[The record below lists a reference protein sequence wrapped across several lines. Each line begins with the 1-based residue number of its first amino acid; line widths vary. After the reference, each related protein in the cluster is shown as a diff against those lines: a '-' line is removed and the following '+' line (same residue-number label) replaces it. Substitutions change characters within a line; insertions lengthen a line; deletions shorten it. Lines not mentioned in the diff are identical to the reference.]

1 MLKFIR
7 RITQE
12 MNAAS
17 GLSEALAIVVERVC
31 EAIHVD
37 ACSIYLKDEKEQC
50 YALIASKGFNEGV
63 DGVLRIKLHQ
73 GLVGL
78 VGEREEPLNVE
89 NAPSHPNYAY
99 FPETG
104 EEKYQAF
111 LGVPVIHQRKVLG
124 ILVAQQ
130 RDSRKFDENEE
141 AFLLTVSSQLGGIIA
156 QVKTQGEI
164 DGSAFRVKRECEI
177 QGIPG
182 APGVAIGTA
191 VRVFPLADLDA
202 VPDRFVEDI
211 DAEVAL
217 FLEALTSARDEMRQ
231 LANRLKANLPPEEQA
246 LFDAYINILERA
258 GLGDEVIEV
267 IQLKRLWA
275 QAALR
280 DVILQ
285 HVYQFESMEDLYL
298 RERATDLRD
307 LGSRVLMKLQAEQK
321 AVPEYFEQTILVG
334 EDITAANLAEVPE
347 SKLVGIVCLKG
358 SSNSHVAI
366 LARSMGIPTVM
377 GAYELPLGGIER
389 QTVIV
394 DGYHGKVHLSPSLT
408 VCKEFTRLMKEEKEL
423 YAGLQ
428 ALHKEPAVT
437 PDGYH
442 LPLLVNTGLVADI
455 PSSLDVGAEGVGL
468 YRTEVPFMIRDR
480 FPSEEEQRLIYLQII
495 EAFYPRPV
503 TMRTLDVGGDKV
515 LPYFNFSEENP
526 FLGWRGVR
534 ITLDHPEIF
543 LVQLRA
549 MLRASSGLNNLRI
562 MLPMVSSIREIREA
576 KALVEQAYL
585 EVKEEDPLVDRPQ
598 VGVMV
603 EVPSAVYQASLF
615 ASECD
620 FLSVGSNDLTQYLLA
635 VDRNNSRVANLY
647 DSLHPA
653 VLQAL
658 VHIVS
663 AAHGQGK
670 HASICGEMAGDP
682 ASVILLLG
690 MGYDSLSLNATSLT
704 RVKWVIRSITLA
716 KAQVLLS
723 HALQMD
729 DPRAIRELLENA
741 LVEAG
746 LGGLVRAGK

>member
-1 MLKFIR
+1 MLPFIR

-17 GLSEALAIVVERVC
+17 GLREALRIVVERVC

-37 ACSIYLKDEKEQC
+37 VCAIYLKDEKAQC
-50 YALIASKGFNEGV
+50 YTLIASKGFNEGV
-63 DGVLRIKLHQ
+63 DGVLKIDIHQ

-78 VGEREEPLNVE
+78 VGEREEPLNLE
-89 NAPSHPNYAY
+89 NAPNHPSYAY

-104 EEKYQAF
+104 EERYQAF
-111 LGVPVIHQRKVLG
+111 MGVPIIHQRKVLG

-130 RDSRKFDENEE
+130 TECRKFDENEE
-141 AFLLTVSSQLGGIIA
+141 AFLLTVSAQLGGIIA
-156 QVKTQGEI
+156 LVKAQGEI
-164 DGSAFRVKRECEI
+164 DGSQFRVQRESEI

-191 VRVFPLADLDA
+191 VRVYPLADLDA
-202 VPDRFVEDI
+202 VPDRFITDVDMEVNVFL
-211 DAEVAL
+211 DALQA
-217 FLEALTSARDEMRQ
+217 ARDEMRQ
-231 LANRLKANLPPEEQA
+231 LSEQMKKTLPPEEQA

-258 GLGDEVIEV
+258 GLGDEVIAV
-267 IQLKRLWA
+267 IRAKKLWS

-280 DVILQ
+280 DVVTQ
-285 HVYQFESMEDLYL
+285 HVLSFEAMEDVYL

-307 LGSRVLMKLQAEQK
+307 LGARVLNKLQAEQK
-321 AVPEYFEQTILVG
+321 EVPEYFEQTILVG
-334 EDITAANLAEVPE
+334 EEITASHLAEVPA
-347 SKLVGIVCLKG
+347 SKLVGIVCLRG

-389 QTVIV
+389 QTLAV

-428 ALHKEPAVT
+428 ALHKEPAIT

-480 FPSEEEQRLIYLQII
+480 FPSEAEQRQIYRHILQ
-495 EAFYPRPV
+495 AFHPRPV

-515 LPYFNFSEENP
+515 LPYFNISEENP

-543 LVQLRA
+543 LIQLRA

-562 MLPMVSSIREIREA
+562 MLPMVSNVREIREA
-576 KALVEQAYL
+576 RALVEQAYE
-585 EVKEEDPLVDRPQ
+585 EVQAEDPLVARPQ
-598 VGVMV
+598 IGVMV
-603 EVPSAVYQASLF
+603 EVPSAVYQASVF
-615 ASECD
+615 ANECD

-658 VHIVS
+658 IHIVS
-663 AAHGQGK
+663 SAHEQGK
-670 HASICGEMAGDP
+670 PASICGEMAGDP
-682 ASVILLLG
+682 MSVILLLG

-704 RVKWVIRSITLA
+704 RVKWVIRSIPLL
-716 KAQVLLS
+716 KAQDVLS
-723 HALQMD
+723 RVMQMD
-729 DPRAIRELLENA
+729 DARDIRLLLENTM
-741 LVEAG
+741 VEAG

>member
-1 MLKFIR
+1 MLHFIR

-12 MNAAS
+12 INAAS
-17 GLSEALAIVVERVC
+17 GLADALGIVVERVC

-37 ACSIYLKDEKEQC
+37 ACSIYLKDEKDQC
-50 YALIASKGFNEGV
+50 YTLIASKGFNDGV
-63 DGVLRIKLHQ
+63 DGVLKIHLQQ

-89 NAPSHPNYAY
+89 NAPNHPNYAY

-130 RDSRKFDENEE
+130 ADSRKFDENEE
-141 AFLLTVSSQLGGIIA
+141 AFLLTISAQLGGIIA

-164 DGSAFRVKRECEI
+164 DGSKFRVQRESEI

-202 VPDRFVEDI
+202 VPDRFITDV
-211 DAEVAL
+211 DAEIAI
-217 FLEALTSARDEMRQ
+217 FLDALTAARDEMRELSEQ
-231 LANRLKANLPPEEQA
+231 LKQKLPLEEQA
-246 LFDAYINILERA
+246 LFDAYINILERT
-258 GLGDEVIEV
+258 GLGDEVIDV
-267 IQLKRLWA
+267 ITQKKLWS

-285 HVYQFESMEDLYL
+285 HVFHFESMEDLYL
-298 RERATDLRD
+298 RERATDLKD

-334 EDITAANLAEVPE
+334 EEITAANLAEVPA

-389 QTVIV
+389 QTVAV

-428 ALHKEPAVT
+428 ALHKEPAIT

-480 FPSEEEQRLIYLQII
+480 FPSEEEQRQIYMQILQ
-495 EAFYPRPV
+495 AFHPRPV

-515 LPYFNFSEENP
+515 LPYFSFSEENP
-526 FLGWRGVR
+526 FLGWRGLR

-562 MLPMVSSIREIREA
+562 MLPMVSGIREIRDA
-576 KALVEQAYL
+576 KALIEQAYL
-585 EVKEEDPLVDRPQ
+585 EMKEEDPLVARPQ

-620 FLSVGSNDLTQYLLA
+620 FLSVGSNDLTQYILA
-635 VDRNNSRVANLY
+635 VDRNNSRVASLY

-658 VHIVS
+658 VNVVS

-670 HASICGEMAGDP
+670 PASICGEMAGDP
-682 ASVILLLG
+682 ASVILLLA

-704 RVKWVIRSITLA
+704 RVKWVIRSISLA
-716 KAQVLLS
+716 KAQALLS
-723 HALQMD
+723 HVLQMD
-729 DPRAIRELLENA
+729 DPREIRALLENA